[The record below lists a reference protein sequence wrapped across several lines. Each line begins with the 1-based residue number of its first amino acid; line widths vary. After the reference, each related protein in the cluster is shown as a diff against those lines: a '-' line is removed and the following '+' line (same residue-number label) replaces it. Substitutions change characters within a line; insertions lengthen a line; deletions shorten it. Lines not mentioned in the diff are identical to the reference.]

1 MSIPIFTNTFS
12 DELITATELNRQPGK
27 VLDKAYEHPITITRN
42 DQSFALLRREDVA
55 YLVKGVTQS
64 KAVFEVLSVAFRL
77 LLGQQIGDEH
87 PYSWLR
93 VFDADELQDFI
104 KEVSDAFRLTDIS
117 PDAWDMLDA
126 IIYEWQESAL
136 AINSPELAVAFNDET
151 EEIPLTPP
159 INKSGG

>member
-1 MSIPIFTNTFS
+1 MSIAIFSNAFS

-77 LLGQQIGDEH
+77 LLGQKIGYEH
-87 PYSWLR
+87 PYGWLS
-93 VFDADELQDFI
+93 VFDADELQDFLIIFYQLVLQIVVIFISRKEKMKPEI
-104 KEVSDAFRLTDIS
+104 KRI
-117 PDAWDMLDA
+117 
-126 IIYEWQESAL
+126 
-136 AINSPELAVAFNDET
+136 
-151 EEIPLTPP
+151 
-159 INKSGG
+159 

>member
-1 MSIPIFTNTFS
+1 MSIPIFTNAFS

-27 VLDKAYEHPITITRN
+27 VLDKAYQHPITITRN

-77 LLGQQIGDEH
+77 LLGQQIGYEH
-87 PYSWLR
+87 PYGWLS

-126 IIYEWQESAL
+126 IIYEWKESSI
-136 AINSPELAVAFNDET
+136 AINSPELAAAFNDET
-151 EEIPLTPP
+151 DEIPLTPP
-159 INKSGG
+159 ITKSGG